1 MRKGRTR
8 FASALLG
15 VCGLSLSV
23 DIAAAATDPPAFP
36 QRPVRWVVPFP
47 VGGSVDLVGRILA
60 HRLGETWKQQ
70 LVIDNR
76 PAAGGRLGTQIAAES
91 APDGYTQLLT
101 LNSNLTAEKTLFKKL
116 PYDPEKA
123 FVPVT
128 ITSSTSQLLVV
139 NRDFPAKNAA
149 ELIAAARAK
158 PGQLNYGSSGVGG
171 SLHLTMEL
179 FRSMAG
185 IDVTHVAYKGG
196 PLAVVDLVA
205 GQINMMFFNTPAAVA
220 HVKSGR
226 IRALGVS
233 TLKRSPLLPEVP
245 PIAESGLP
253 GFDTSVWYGLAVPA
267 GTAPNVVAVTYRD
280 VSRVLAMPEVR
291 RALLELGAEP
301 LGTSP
306 SDTVRRVR
314 IETEQWRR
322 VITQAK
328 INLD

>member
-1 MRKGRTR
+1 MRIAVAAIGCLGLML
-8 FASALLG
+8 SAG
-15 VCGLSLSV
+15 
-23 DIAAAATDPPAFP
+23 AAAASPEAPAFP
-36 QRPVRWVVPFP
+36 QRPVRWIVPFP
-47 VGGSVDLVGRILA
+47 VGGSVDLVGRVISQK
-60 HRLGETWKQQ
+60 LGEIWKQQ

-76 PAAGGRLGTQIAAES
+76 PAAGGRLGTQIAAE
-91 APDGYTQLLT
+91 AVPDGYTQLLT
-101 LNSNLTAEKTLFKKL
+101 LNTNLTTEKSLFKKL
-116 PYDPEKA
+116 AYDPEKA

-139 NRDFPAKNAA
+139 NRDFPAKNAG
-149 ELIAAARAK
+149 ELIAAAKAK

-171 SLHLTMEL
+171 SLHLAMEL

-185 IDVTHVAYKGG
+185 IDITHVTYKGG
-196 PLAVVDLVA
+196 PLAVVDLMA
-205 GQINMMFFNTPAAVA
+205 GQINMMFFNTPAAA
-220 HVKSGR
+220 THVKNGR

-253 GFDTSVWYGLAVPA
+253 GFDISVSYGLAVPA

-280 VSRVLAMPEVR
+280 LSRVLAMPEVR
-291 RALLELGAEP
+291 NALLELGAEP

-306 SDTVRRVR
+306 ADTARRVKT
-314 IETEQWRR
+314 ETEQWRR
-322 VITQAK
+322 LITKAK